1 VIESFVAMGKILF
14 LICITPLVIYSLKY
28 YALAF
33 TSIKHR
39 GRKDDGID
47 SEDLPK
53 VSIHIPVYNDPVVKN
68 CIQSCSEFDY
78 PKDKYEI
85 VVIDDSN
92 DGTTEMLRKLE
103 KERKDFKLI
112 HRKDREGF
120 KAGALN
126 VALKK
131 SMGDI
136 IVIFDSDYILG
147 REFLK
152 KVVQPLIKDENMA
165 FVQTRWDY
173 LNPNKNRISRVAM
186 MAYNAFHQCSMPV
199 KEKIG
204 TSIFCGTG
212 GAIRKSVLLEAGGW
226 NDKSIAEDLDLTV
239 RILNKGYKQTY
250 LPYLKARGEVP
261 ESWKSFIKQQE
272 RWAYGTTRVMK
283 EYLFKLFRSSGLSKK
298 QKFDMF
304 FITTGFMVFPFILGV
319 TISTIMTMAPW
330 IGPNTTGEIFNIA
343 ELSRSFSIATGEF
356 FSSTGV
362 LLLLLS
368 TGYLFQC
375 AVALVLQKNYRD
387 LVYVP
392 WIFAVGLVIQFTNT
406 IAVIKA
412 LLGIKH
418 SFYKTPKL
426 YYKGVT

>member
-1 VIESFVAMGKILF
+1 VIENLAVIGKTLFV
-14 LICITPLVIYSLKY
+14 ICIAPLILYSMKY
-28 YALAF
+28 YAIAF
-33 TSIKHR
+33 ASIKHR
-39 GRKDDGID
+39 GRKDSGVD
-47 SEDLPK
+47 SDDLPK
-53 VSIHIPVYNDPVVKN
+53 VSIHIPVYNDPVVRN

-85 VVIDDSN
+85 FVVDDSN
-92 DGTTEMLRKLE
+92 DGTTEMLRKLQ
-103 KERKDFKLI
+103 KKRKDFKLI
-112 HRKDREGF
+112 HRKNREGF

-126 VALKK
+126 VALKQ

-136 IVIFDSDYILG
+136 IVIFDSDYLLG
-147 REFLK
+147 TDFLK
-152 KVVQPLIKDENMA
+152 KIVQPLINDDNIA
-165 FVQTRWDY
+165 FVQTQWDY
-173 LNPNKNRISRVAM
+173 LNPNKNKISRVAM

-204 TSIFCGTG
+204 TAIFCGTG
-212 GAIRKSVLLEAGGW
+212 GAIRKSVLIESGGW

-239 RILNKGYKQTY
+239 RILNKGYRQVY

-283 EYLFKLFRSSGLSKK
+283 EHLLKLFRSEGLSKK

-304 FITTGFMVFPFILGV
+304 FITTGFLVFPFILGV

-343 ELSRSFSIATGEF
+343 ELSRGAAIAAREF

-375 AVALVLQKNYRD
+375 AVALVLQKKYRD

-392 WIFAVGLVIQFTNT
+392 YIFVVGLVIQFTNT
-406 IAVIKA
+406 LAVIKA